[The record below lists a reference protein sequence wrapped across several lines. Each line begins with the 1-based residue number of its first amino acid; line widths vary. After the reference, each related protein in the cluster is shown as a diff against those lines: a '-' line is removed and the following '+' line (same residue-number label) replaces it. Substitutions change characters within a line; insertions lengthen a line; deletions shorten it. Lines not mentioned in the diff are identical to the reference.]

1 MELVES
7 LRSHDSWKHNAERI
21 FHAIEANENTYAIIE
36 RIQNHESVESIAQW
50 LQETNG
56 DFEGPPPKDSS
67 PSREN
72 ITTHPGL
79 SDHQTIGAAMGPRRG
94 ILTSQFTNLRLEE
107 AQGSISADQQVE
119 DQTPLSSLLGLNNMT
134 DSMAGTNDNLI
145 SWKSGT
151 ITVPNSLSQYPV
163 MGHWHEKTM
172 DHSTL
177 NSTVLYTRDQGQ
189 AAILGHEFG
198 GDHSDRKSLGPLS
211 WANITSDKQLVD
223 HLIALY
229 FCWEYPIFASLS
241 KEHFLEAYKTGDRNY
256 CSELLVNAIQAVGCR
271 FSSQA
276 GARAD
281 PNNSN
286 TVGDHFFAEAERL
299 LFEEKDHHSL
309 TTIQALGLMAIR
321 EASSGHSSQSIFFS
335 EQSIRLAIEMGLH
348 LDIEGQQIPE
358 QIEGMQEV
366 RMCTF
371 WGAFTLNQY
380 LFSLKLR
387 ICRRPFGHIDDD

>member
-7 LRSHDSWKHNAERI
+7 LRSHDSWKRNAERI
-21 FHAIEANENTYAIIE
+21 FHAIEANENTSAIIE

-67 PSREN
+67 PARGN
-72 ITTHPGL
+72 ITTYPGL
-79 SDHQTIGAAMGPRRG
+79 SDHQAIDTAMGPARG
-94 ILTSQFTNLRLEE
+94 IPTSQFTNLRIEE
-107 AQGSISADQQVE
+107 AKGSISAIQQAE
-119 DQTPLSSLLGLNNMT
+119 DQTPLSSVLGPNNIT
-134 DSMAGTNDNLI
+134 DSMAGTYDNLM
-145 SWKSGT
+145 SWTLDSAA
-151 ITVPNSLSQYPV
+151 IPNSLSQYPAI
-163 MGHWHEKTM
+163 GHWHKQTM

-177 NSTVLYTRDQGQ
+177 DSTVLYAKGQGQ
-189 AAILGHEFG
+189 ADILGHEFG
-198 GDHSDRKSLGPLS
+198 GDHSDHKILGPLS
-211 WANITSDKQLVD
+211 WTNVTSDRQLVD
-223 HLIALY
+223 HLMALY
-229 FCWEYPIFASLS
+229 FCWEYPTFTSLS

-286 TVGDHFFAEAERL
+286 TAGDHFFAEAERF

-335 EQSIRLAIEMGLH
+335 EESMRLAIEMGLH
-348 LDIEGQQIPE
+348 LDAEGQQIPE
-358 QIEGMQEV
+358 QIEGMQE
-366 RMCTF
+366 T
-371 WGAFTLNQY
+371 T
-380 LFSLKLR
+380 SLDGRLP
-387 ICRRPFGHIDDD
+387 C